1 MTTKAIDH
9 LLKEK
14 QKFEALFNF
23 ATIGIV
29 IANSK
34 GEITLVNQHAE
45 NIFGYSGEELTG
57 KKVEVL
63 IPEGKRNTHAS
74 NREHYTIHPQV
85 RPMGAGRDLLA
96 RRKDGTTVPV
106 EISLSYFHTEEGL
119 FVISFILDVT
129 IRKKNEAIL
138 HKQKSELEQVTQEVR
153 ELNANLEQE
162 VERRTEALRHT
173 LSQLESSQK
182 ELQEAL
188 EREKQLG
195 ELKSRFVTM
204 ASHEFKTPLAT
215 ILTSATLIGKY
226 IRQEEQPQREKH
238 LRRITDTVKNL
249 SNLLNEFLS
258 IGKLEEGKIE
268 PRPEQ
273 FNLPVLLREV
283 VAEMQAQAQDG
294 KVIRHQTESVALVE
308 LDKEM
313 VRNVLLNLLSNAL
326 KFSTKGATIEVHAF
340 RHEGSLR
347 ISVRDNG
354 IGISKEDQEH
364 LFERFFRGRNAD
376 NIQGTGLGLH
386 IVQRYV
392 SLLGGRIEV
401 QSALNQ
407 GTVFTIILDSK

>member
-268 PRPEQ
+268 PRPEK